1 MSATILDRVLVYGGW
16 YKIWRVALRQPDG
29 ETVERHIE
37 DHGAAVG
44 VLPYD
49 PVRRCALVVS
59 MPRAPV
65 IDAGAAPIWEA
76 IAGNIES
83 DDPAECARR
92 EAFEEGGVRLGALAA
107 VTRLWSMPALST
119 ERLQLY
125 LAPYAADDRVAA
137 GGGSASEAEH
147 ITVYEPTL
155 ATLRTLAL
163 DGTIEDP
170 KLLILVQALMLR
182 EPALFA

>member
-1 MSATILDRVLVYGGW
+1 MTATILDRVLVYDGW
-16 YKIWRVALRQPDG
+16 YKLWRVALRHADG
-29 ETVERHIE
+29 NVVERHIE
-37 DHGAAVG
+37 DHGAAVA

-65 IDAGAAPIWEA
+65 IDAGVAPIWES

-83 DDPAECARR
+83 DDPAACARR
-92 EAFEEGGVRLGALAA
+92 EALEEAGVRLGRLDA
-107 VTRLWSMPALST
+107 VVRLWPMPALST

-125 LAPYAADDRVAA
+125 LAPYAAEERIAA
-137 GGGSASEAEH
+137 GGGAANEAEH
-147 ITVYEPTL
+147 ITVHEPAL
-155 ATLRTLAL
+155 SDLRTLAL
-163 DGTIEDP
+163 QGKLEDA
-170 KLLILVQALMLR
+170 KLLILVQTLMLR